1 MRDKV
6 YMSRNKGGADL
17 RSNVAG
23 MVRALASTCM
33 EVSKVVEHAR
43 SFARHLYLPFRQTYS
58 MLECRSCL
66 FRCLRAIVGDSQP
79 AARLAPKI
87 HGRLSPRSRIA
98 HHSIRGY
105 QTTTAHDSGGK
116 YAVQNG
122 DHPPHLR
129 NEPLSRDERR
139 IAMNRRDR
147 SKAETGDGDS
157 RMLSVP
163 PEQERALKQELKY
176 LKDPLKLADHV
187 RHVLRGNDL
196 DKALALC
203 RMASKQMQCIVSW
216 NHCIDWLMT
225 RKDIDKAM
233 KLYNE
238 MKKRG
243 QFPDSYS
250 YVIILRGLANP
261 PVHSATVG
269 KALSVYH
276 SLASPNSRVVQ
287 SIIHT
292 NAALKVCSRA
302 HDMDSLWG
310 IASRIPERGPGA
322 ADNFTFTTILNAIRE
337 NALLES
343 GPRQDADHIAAQR
356 ERAVVEGR
364 RIWGDIVGKWRAGSL
379 IVDEELVCSMGRLLL
394 IGMRPRDW
402 DDVLSLIEQTMDIP
416 RLAAKLGTQAR
427 KAEHLSIPRDLK
439 DAMESEEDGEHLV
452 GEFDRDL
459 VRSKRGGSAAF
470 VRPGNNTLSLLVEA
484 CIKMVSPKVADQYWQ
499 LLTAKDGHGLSP
511 DLDNLH
517 MYLRLLRQSRG
528 SARAVEALRN
538 EVVDKNLTP
547 LRKTFRIA
555 MSTCVRD
562 KNNRNVMKN
571 AAAILDMMES
581 NISELD
587 AKTLVMYLDLAISS
601 GSGPVISEAIWRLG
615 PHVQNLKSQ
624 LSYGL
629 DGSRGRTNEADA
641 DETLLLFRTIVGAID
656 HLLNKSMVPKE
667 DHTAWAQRRSKLA
680 AYLTRQNN
688 KNGENVGTRF
698 KPAKFA
704 HANKLDMRRESRQLR
719 NLRRNETRRE
729 KKADNSWV
737 DRNTNASKAFGDLP
751 SDLDDSR

>member
-1 MRDKV
+1 
-6 YMSRNKGGADL
+6 
-17 RSNVAG
+17 
-23 MVRALASTCM
+23 
-33 EVSKVVEHAR
+33 
-43 SFARHLYLPFRQTYS
+43 
-58 MLECRSCL
+58 MLECQTCL
-66 FRCLRAIVGDSQP
+66 FRCLRVLASDGQP

-87 HGRLSPRSRIA
+87 QGRISPHPRIA
-98 HHSIRGY
+98 YHSIRRY
-105 QTTTAHDSGGK
+105 QTATAHDLSGK
-116 YAVQNG
+116 YAVHN
-122 DHPPHLR
+122 DDELPHIR
-129 NEPLSRDERR
+129 NEPLSRDDRR
-139 IAMNRRDR
+139 IAMNRRDH
-147 SKAETGDGDS
+147 SKRDLSDGES
-157 RMLSVP
+157 RMLSVSP
-163 PEQERALKQELKY
+163 DQERALKQELKY

-187 RHVLRGNDL
+187 RHILRGNDI

-216 NHCIDWLMT
+216 NHCIDWLMA

-250 YVIILRGLANP
+250 YVIILRGLAITP
-261 PVHSATVG
+261 IHSTTVG
-269 KALSVYH
+269 KAISIYH

-302 HDMDSLWG
+302 HDMDALWG
-310 IASRIPERGPGA
+310 IASRIPEKGPGA

-343 GPRQDADHIAAQR
+343 GPRQDGDQIAAQR

-364 RIWGDIVGKWRAGSL
+364 RIWGDIVGKWRAGSV
-379 IVDEELVCSMGRLLL
+379 IVDEELVCAMGRLLL
-394 IGMRPRDW
+394 VGMRPRDW

-427 KAEHLSIPRDLK
+427 KAEHLPVPRDLK
-439 DAMESEEDGEHLV
+439 NDMEANEDDDHLV

-459 VRSKRGGSAAF
+459 VRSKRGSSAAF
-470 VRPGNNTLSLLVEA
+470 VRSGNNTLSLLVEA

-499 LLTAKDGHGLSP
+499 HLTAKDSHAVSP

-528 SARAVEALRN
+528 SARAVEVLRN
-538 EVVDKNLTP
+538 EVLDRKLVP

-571 AAAILDMMES
+571 AAAMLDMMEG

-601 GSGPVISEAIWRLG
+601 ESGSVISEAIWRLG

-629 DGSRGRTNEADA
+629 DKSRGRTAEADA
-641 DETLLLFRTIVGAID
+641 DDILLLFRTIVGAID
-656 HLLNKSMVPKE
+656 QLLNKSMVPKE
-667 DHTAWAQRRSKLA
+667 DHAAWAQRRSKLA

-688 KNGENVGTRF
+688 KIGENEGTRF

-704 HANKLDMRRESRQLR
+704 HESKLDMRRESRQLR
-719 NLRRNETRRE
+719 NLRRNDTRRE
-729 KKADNSWV
+729 KKADNTWV
-737 DRNTNASKAFGDLP
+737 DRNANTSGTFSDLP
-751 SDLDDSR
+751 GGFDSSKRT